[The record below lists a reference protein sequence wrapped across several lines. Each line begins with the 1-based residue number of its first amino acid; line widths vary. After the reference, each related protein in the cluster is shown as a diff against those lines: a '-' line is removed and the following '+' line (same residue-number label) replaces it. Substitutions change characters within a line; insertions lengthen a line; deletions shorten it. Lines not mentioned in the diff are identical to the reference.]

1 MGSSCSVAPSSNN
14 VGNLYKPANGDATSP
29 TRISESAKTQLLI
42 EEVSEEFIF
51 GTLNQ
56 EQPSTS
62 TAGPSFSWLMSSPVV
77 SQTTD

>member
-1 MGSSCSVAPSSNN
+1 MGSSCSVARSNNN

-42 EEVSEEFIF
+42 EEVSEEF

-62 TAGPSFSWLMSSPVV
+62 TAGPS
-77 SQTTD
+77 